1 MTGSPPVPSGFDV
14 LFVLFYRTRGQTT
27 GQTTGQTPGRTAGRT
42 ALLGWRIGAFFA
54 GAVLGLGGIFLE
66 ISWLVIAALFVL
78 LGGFALRASPFRDS
92 GSQEREPPIH
102 Q

>member
-14 LFVLFYRTRGQTT
+14 LFALFYRTRGQTT
-27 GQTTGQTPGRTAGRT
+27 GKTPGRTAGRT
-42 ALLGWRIGAFFA
+42 ALLEWRVGAFFA

-66 ISWLVIAALFVL
+66 IAWLVIAALFVL
-78 LGGFALRASPFRDS
+78 LGGFALRASPVRDS

-102 Q
+102 E

>member
-1 MTGSPPVPSGFDV
+1 M
-14 LFVLFYRTRGQTT
+14 LFALFHRTRGQTDGPT
-27 GQTTGQTPGRTAGRT
+27 VGRT
-42 ALLGWRIGAFFA
+42 ALLEWRIGAFFT

-78 LGGFALRASPFRDS
+78 LGGFALRALPVRDS

-102 Q
+102 E